1 MIALVYLQDNTL
13 FSANGYACLF
23 EYTSI
28 AIVDVHYCEIKLEN
42 EQFLELIGILETLV
56 ELLGL
61 HNAFF
66 YSGQSLGVTHVT
78 SFRSLS

>member
-1 MIALVYLQDNTL
+1 LLLEDIS
-13 FSANGYACLF
+13 F
-23 EYTSI
+23 

-56 ELLGL
+56 EVLGL

-78 SFRSLS
+78 SS